1 MSDVVNIRFYYG
13 PGTVQ
18 TTEMGADLSEF
29 THIEVPMSAPQTWSV
44 SQLKEW
50 IAARLGLDT
59 ETQTVGVHALWT
71 RSSSIIYFY
80 LRPSRR

>member
-29 THIEVPMSAPQTWSV
+29 TNISLLAKNLIQRTLVV
-44 SQLKEW
+44 
-50 IAARLGLDT
+50 AR
-59 ETQTVGVHALWT
+59 VKKP
-71 RSSSIIYFY
+71 R
-80 LRPSRR
+80 